1 MQVSAAPAL
10 ALIQTPS
17 VAIPTATAVDEQ
29 GEAQPKEQQTS
40 ASQSTKAQIAST
52 LTEQEVKQVQE
63 LKARDREVRAHEAAH
78 LAAAGSLATGVSFT
92 YQRGPDGVQ
101 YAVGGEVG
109 IDTSTVAGDPEA
121 TLAKAQ
127 RIRAAALDPAE
138 PSAQDLRVAAQAAQH
153 AVQARAEIGQQQ
165 RAESEE
171 ASEAIEEV
179 RDSVASDSTEET
191 GDSTQ
196 SDKSSN
202 DIAARQAQIFADN
215 DAAVN
220 DDRPE
225 AILDLIA

>member
-1 MQVSAAPAL
+1 M
-10 ALIQTPS
+10 
-17 VAIPTATAVDEQ
+17 
-29 GEAQPKEQQTS
+29 
-40 ASQSTKAQIAST
+40 
-52 LTEQEVKQVQE
+52 
-63 LKARDREVRAHEAAH
+63 
-78 LAAAGSLATGVSFT
+78 ATGVSFT

-109 IDTSTVAGDPEA
+109 IDTSPVAGDPEA

-127 RIRAAALDPAE
+127 RIRAAALAPAE
-138 PSAQDLRVAAQAAQH
+138 PSAQDLRVAAQAAQL

-171 ASEAIEEV
+171 TSEAIEEV
-179 RDSVASDSTEET
+179 RDSAASDSTEET

-196 SDKSSN
+196 PDETNN

-220 DDRPE
+220 GDRPE

>member
-10 ALIQTPS
+10 APIQTPG
-17 VAIPTATAVDEQ
+17 VVKPTAVDEQ
-29 GEAQPKEQQTS
+29 GETQPKAQQLS
-40 ASQSTKAQIAST
+40 ANQSAKAQIAST

-109 IDTSTVAGDPEA
+109 IDTSAVAGDPEA

-127 RIRAAALDPAE
+127 RIRAAALAPAE
-138 PSAQDLRVAAQAAQH
+138 PSAQDLRVAAQAAQL
-153 AVQARAEIGQQQ
+153 AIQARAEIGQQQ
-165 RAESEE
+165 RAESEAAAE
-171 ASEAIEEV
+171 AS
-179 RDSVASDSTEET
+179 RDDVDPTSTEET
-191 GDSTQ
+191 NDSTQ
-196 SDKSSN
+196 SGEPN
-202 DIAARQAQIFADN
+202 NVQAARQAQIFAEN

-220 DDRPE
+220 DDSPE

>member
-10 ALIQTPS
+10 APIQTPG
-17 VAIPTATAVDEQ
+17 VVKPAATAVDEQ
-29 GEAQPKEQQTS
+29 GETQPKEQQRT

-109 IDTSTVAGDPEA
+109 IDTAAVAGDPEA

-127 RIRAAALDPAE
+127 RIRAAALAPAE
-138 PSAQDLRVAAQAAQH
+138 PSAQDLRVAAQAAQL

-165 RAESEE
+165 RVESEE
-171 ASEAIEEV
+171 ESEAIEEV
-179 RDSVASDSTEET
+179 RDSVESTSAEETSDSP
-191 GDSTQ
+191 Q
-196 SDKSSN
+196 SDESN
-202 DIAARQAQIFADN
+202 NDAARQAQIFADN

>member
-10 ALIQTPS
+10 APIQTPS
-17 VAIPTATAVDEQ
+17 IVKPTATAVDEQ
-29 GEAQPKEQQTS
+29 GETQQKEQQPS

-109 IDTSTVAGDPEA
+109 IDTSPVAGDPEA

-127 RIRAAALDPAE
+127 RIRAAALAPAE
-138 PSAQDLRVAAQAAQH
+138 PSAQDLRVAAQAAQL

-171 ASEAIEEV
+171 TSEAIEEV
-179 RDSVASDSTEET
+179 RDSAASDSTEET

-196 SDKSSN
+196 PDETNN

-220 DDRPE
+220 GDRPE

>member
-1 MQVSAAPAL
+1 M
-10 ALIQTPS
+10 
-17 VAIPTATAVDEQ
+17 
-29 GEAQPKEQQTS
+29 
-40 ASQSTKAQIAST
+40 
-52 LTEQEVKQVQE
+52 
-63 LKARDREVRAHEAAH
+63 
-78 LAAAGSLATGVSFT
+78 
-92 YQRGPDGVQ
+92 
-101 YAVGGEVG
+101 
-109 IDTSTVAGDPEA
+109 
-121 TLAKAQ
+121 
-127 RIRAAALDPAE
+127 DPAE
-138 PSAQDLRVAAQAAQH
+138 PSAQDLRVAAQAAQL

-196 SDKSSN
+196 SDESSN

>member
-17 VAIPTATAVDEQ
+17 VVIPTATAVDEQ

-78 LAAAGSLATGVSFT
+78 LAAAGSLATGVSYT

-109 IDTSTVAGDPEA
+109 IDTAPVAGDPEA

-127 RIRAAALDPAE
+127 RIRAAALAPAE
-138 PSAQDLRVAAQAAQH
+138 PSAQDLRVAAQAAQL

-171 ASEAIEEV
+171 ESEAIQEV

-191 GDSTQ
+191 GDNTQ
-196 SDKSSN
+196 SDEANN
-202 DIAARQAQIFADN
+202 DIAARQAQIFAEN

-220 DDRPE
+220 DDNPE

>member
-10 ALIQTPS
+10 APIQPPG
-17 VAIPTATAVDEQ
+17 VVKPTATAVDKQ
-29 GEAQPKEQQTS
+29 GEAQPNAQQTS
-40 ASQSTKAQIAST
+40 ANQSTKAQIAST

-78 LAAAGSLATGVSFT
+78 LAAAGSLATGVSYT

-109 IDTSTVAGDPEA
+109 IDTAPVAGDPEA

-127 RIRAAALDPAE
+127 RIRAAALAPAE
-138 PSAQDLRVAAQAAQH
+138 PSAQDLRVAAQAAQL

-171 ASEAIEEV
+171 ESEAIQEV

-191 GDSTQ
+191 GDNTQ
-196 SDKSSN
+196 SDEANN
-202 DIAARQAQIFADN
+202 DIAARQAQIFAEN

-220 DDRPE
+220 DDNPE